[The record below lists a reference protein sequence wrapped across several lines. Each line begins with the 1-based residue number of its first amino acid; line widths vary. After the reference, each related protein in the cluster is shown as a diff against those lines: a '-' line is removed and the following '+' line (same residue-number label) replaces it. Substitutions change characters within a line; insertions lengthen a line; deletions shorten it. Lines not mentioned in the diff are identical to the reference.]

1 MTLRPSTQL
10 SPALPAVLIVVMPL
24 AFTHGVTERFLRY
37 VVIDTQS
44 DPASPTCPSTEKQK
58 DLGKLLASELQ
69 AMGLADAHL
78 DAHGYVY
85 ATIPA
90 NTDKQVPVICFCSH
104 MDTSPDCT
112 GKDVKPQIVKNYRGG
127 DIVLPADPTQVIRA
141 AEHPALNDQIGHD
154 IITTDGTTL
163 LGADNKAGLAEIM
176 DAAQFLLNNPQIRHG
191 AIKILFTP
199 DEEIGR
205 GVDKADLKK
214 LGADFAYTMDGETAG
229 NIEDETFSADGATI
243 TIEGV
248 STHPGFAKGKMEHA
262 IKIAAAIVERLPK
275 DACSPETTEGRQG
288 FLHPIGIS
296 GALEQA
302 TIDFIVRDFTDEGL
316 KEKEALLESIVK
328 DVMKG
333 FPRSTWRLEIKQQY
347 RNMKQV
353 IDRHPE
359 IINNAMEAIRRTG
372 LTPVKTSIRGGT
384 DGSRLSFMGLP
395 CPNIFAGEHAF
406 HSRLEWVSVQDME
419 KAVQTIVHLAMIFEE
434 RA

>member
-1 MTLRPSTQL
+1 VA
-10 SPALPAVLIVVMPL
+10 SPIT
-24 AFTHGVTERFLRY
+24 FTHTVTERFLRY

-58 DLGKLLASELQ
+58 DLGRLLAKELQ
-69 AMGLADAHL
+69 EMGISDAHL
-78 DAHGYVY
+78 DYYGYVY
-85 ATIPA
+85 AAIPA
-90 NTDKQVPVICFCSH
+90 NSEKHVPVICFCSH

-112 GKDVKPQIVKNYRGG
+112 GKDVKPQIVKAYRGG
-127 DIVLPADPTQVIRA
+127 DIVLPADPTQVIRVTDN
-141 AEHPALNDQIGHD
+141 PALQDQIGND
-154 IITTDGTTL
+154 IVTTDGTTL

-176 DAAQFLLNNPQIRHG
+176 DAAHFLINNPQIKHG

-214 LGADFAYTMDGETAG
+214 LGAEFAYTVDGETAG
-229 NIEDETFSADGATI
+229 NIEDETFSADGVTI

-262 IKIAAAIVERLPK
+262 IKIASRIVERLPR
-275 DACSPETTEGRQG
+275 DTCSPETTDGKQG

-296 GALEQA
+296 GALEKA
-302 TIDFIVRDFTDEGL
+302 TLGFIVRDFTDAGL
-316 KEKEALLESIVK
+316 KEKEELLERIVK
-328 DVMKG
+328 DVMKD
-333 FPRSTWRLEIKQQY
+333 FPHSSYQMEIKQQY

-353 IDRHPE
+353 IDRHPN
-359 IINNAMEAIRRTG
+359 IIDNAMEAIRRAG
-372 LTPVKTSIRGGT
+372 LNPKKTSIRGGT

-406 HSRLEWVSVQDME
+406 HSRTEWVSVQDME
-419 KAVQTIVHLAMIFEE
+419 KAAQTLVHLAMIWEE

>member
-1 MTLRPSTQL
+1 
-10 SPALPAVLIVVMPL
+10 
-24 AFTHGVTERFLRY
+24 VTERFLRY

-44 DPASPTCPSTEKQK
+44 DPASPTCPSTEKQR
-58 DLGKLLASELQ
+58 DLGRLLARELQ
-69 AMGLADAHL
+69 TIGLSDAHL

-112 GKDVKPQIVKNYRGG
+112 GNNVRPQIVRNYRGG
-127 DIVLPADPTQVIRA
+127 DIVLPADPLQIIRA
-141 AEHPALNDQIGHD
+141 TDHPALADQIGND

-163 LGADNKAGLAEIM
+163 LGADNKAGIAEIM
-176 DAAQFLLNNPQIRHG
+176 DAALFLIENPHIKHG

-205 GVDKADLKK
+205 GVDKVDLNK
-214 LGADFAYTMDGETAG
+214 LRADFAYTIDGETAG
-229 NIEDETFSADGATI
+229 NIEDETFSADGVTI

-262 IKIAAAIVERLPK
+262 IKIAAAIVDRLPK
-275 DACSPETTEGRQG
+275 NTCSPETTEGREG

-296 GALEQA
+296 GALEKT
-302 TIDFIVRDFTDEGL
+302 TIGFIVRDFTEAGL
-316 KEKEALLESIVK
+316 QEKEALLEAIVK
-328 DVMKG
+328 EVMQD
-333 FPRSTWRLEIKQQY
+333 FPRSTYRMEIKQQY

-359 IINNAMEAIRRTG
+359 IIDHATEAIRRAG
-372 LTPVKTSIRGGT
+372 LAPVKTSIRGGT

-419 KAVQTIVHLAMIFEE
+419 KAVQTIVHLAMIWEE
-434 RA
+434 RT

>member
-1 MTLRPSTQL
+1 MHT
-10 SPALPAVLIVVMPL
+10 
-24 AFTHGVTERFLRY
+24 VTERFLRY

-58 DLGKLLASELQ
+58 DLGRLLAHELQ
-69 AMGLADAHL
+69 AIGLSDADL
-78 DAHGYVY
+78 DEHGYVY

-90 NTDKQVPVICFCSH
+90 NTDKRVPVICFCSH
-104 MDTSPDCT
+104 MDTSPDCS
-112 GKDVKPQIVKNYRGG
+112 GKNVKPQIVWNYRGG
-127 DIVLPADPTQVIRA
+127 DIVLPADPSQIIRA
-141 AEHPALNDQIGHD
+141 ADHPALADQIGND

-163 LGADNKAGLAEIM
+163 LGADNKAGIAEIM
-176 DAAQFLLNNPQIRHG
+176 DAAQFLVQNPQIKHG
-191 AIKILFTP
+191 TIKILFTP

-205 GVDKADLKK
+205 GVDWVDLNK
-214 LGADFAYTMDGETAG
+214 LGADFAYTIDGETAG
-229 NIEDETFSADGATI
+229 TIEDETFSADGVTI
-243 TIEGV
+243 TLEGV

-275 DACSPETTEGRQG
+275 NTCSPETTEGREG

-296 GALEQA
+296 GALEK
-302 TIDFIVRDFTDEGL
+302 TTLGFIVRDFTEAGL
-316 KEKEALLESIVK
+316 KQKEALLEDIVK
-328 DVMKG
+328 EVMHG
-333 FPRSTWRLEIKQQY
+333 FPRSNYRLEIKQQY

-359 IINNAMEAIRRTG
+359 IIDHAIAAIRRAG
-372 LTPVKTSIRGGT
+372 LTPMKNSIRGGT

-419 KAVQTIVHLAMIFEE
+419 KAVQTIVHLAMIWEE